1 MIKKLLDAEALNIQP
16 RPAFRLPSIQL
27 RIRTFSREEQIRP
40 FIPNP
45 KDIYFTPRIRK
56 PDRDKK
62 VQSLGAKN
70 VFIPRK
76 ALEYQQKQLME
87 TGRQRVNA
95 SQSIPNHGSGNDEDD
110 PDNDDDGVSGDDEYP
125 DDSPRHR
132 GHYPRE
138 EITDDSP
145 EVLD

>member
-62 VQSLGAKN
+62 KVQSLGAKN
-70 VFIPRK
+70 GFIPRK

-95 SQSIPNHGSGNDEDD
+95 SQSIPNH
-110 PDNDDDGVSGDDEYP
+110 
-125 DDSPRHR
+125 
-132 GHYPRE
+132 
-138 EITDDSP
+138 
-145 EVLD
+145 